1 MEAIQADWISENIEK
16 HRITYRRKQMISIYS
31 LIWTFINC
39 GLMTLAILFLRT
51 RKNFLARYGTF
62 SLVVLFFCCI
72 IRMFIPVEFPNHQYI
87 LHNTFLYNHLLKP
100 FLTVTLPEWTLYFA
114 LIIWFIGSV
123 IVFLRL
129 FRQTLIAERE
139 INTNCQP
146 ADRVAVELLKELDP
160 SGKVDVKVS
169 PNIIVAVLTGFFH
182 PVIYLPAI
190 DYSRQELRYI
200 LLHEYTHY
208 KRKDIWTKLFF
219 NILYVI
225 FWWNPFIYVLKLEAS
240 GLIEF
245 HCDKQLT
252 KDLSEREV
260 LNYLQILRDN
270 VERMQDSTNSNSLTT
285 IGFIEKANN
294 GPTIQRFRLLLNR
307 TAKSRT
313 GIIPKV
319 VVLVIAAV
327 WMICS
332 YYFILQTYYSAPS
345 QDITEKNIETVAT
358 EDNAYL
364 EELEDGSYIFH
375 FKKFS
380 SPVSK
385 EEVESGMYDFY
396 PIIHLTVNENWIE
409 KLIHKIQQFNSFY

>member
-332 YYFILQTYYSAPS
+332 YYFILQTYYQIP
-345 QDITEKNIETVAT
+345 TEEIFLDDTTNIANQ
-358 EDNAYL
+358 DNAYL
-364 EELEDGSYIFH
+364 EEQADGNYLFYYYGKPIE
-375 FKKFS
+375 
-380 SPVSK
+380 VLK
-385 EEVESGMYDFY
+385 EEVEAGMYDLY
-396 PIIHLTVNENWIE
+396 PLKPYSDNNNFFSTLFNWFQKN
-409 KLIHKIQQFNSFY
+409 KLFN